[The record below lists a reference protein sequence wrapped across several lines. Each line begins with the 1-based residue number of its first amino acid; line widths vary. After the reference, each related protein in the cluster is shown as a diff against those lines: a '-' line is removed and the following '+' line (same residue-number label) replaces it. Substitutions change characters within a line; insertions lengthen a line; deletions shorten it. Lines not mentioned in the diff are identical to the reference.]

1 MAVPGVT
8 AKVFFGDSGRQDP
21 VGRIGGGLSKLKNAT
36 RSGAEWDATVVMQ
49 PRTLKFKVV
58 LYLTIA
64 LSAAM
69 LLFTG
74 LVAWFLYTEILGKV
88 SDQLIQV
95 SEVISKSARF
105 AMLQN
110 QPAYVDRII
119 HDVANLAKIDR
130 VRILSKD
137 GRITHSTFAPE
148 IGQTVDRK
156 AEACSHCHQS
166 ERPLEQVP
174 KNERTW
180 TFKGPNGESLLGS
193 MEVIRNEP
201 SCYNAAC
208 HQHAKETSVLGVLD
222 IVYSLDEIDRK
233 LRTSTL
239 GIAGFSLGFI
249 AFAALLVGFFVHR
262 LVYLPLRDLESGAQR
277 LSTGNLDQAI
287 PVRSGDEFG
296 KLASSFNVMT
306 DALRNSRAELRVWG
320 HTLEQKVEKRTQELR
335 RAQAETMRGEKLA
348 SVGLLA
354 SGVAHELNN
363 PLTGILTF
371 SHLVRQKMPDKSQ
384 DAEDMDLVIRETK
397 RCAAIIKGLLDFAR
411 EKHPEKKY
419 NDINQVI
426 DDTVRIVERPAN
438 LRNIEITVD
447 LDRTLPPIWIDAD
460 QIKQV
465 IMNMLVNAQHAVEGK
480 GSITVSTRR
489 STDPR
494 APADEPKPMVEI
506 SIVDT
511 GCGIPEAN
519 LQRIFDPFFTS
530 KDVGKGTGL
539 GLSVSHGIVEAHGGL
554 IKVESKGGEGSTFR
568 VYLPLTAP
576 SAGPNGKASGGV
588 Q

>member
-1 MAVPGVT
+1 LT
-8 AKVFFGDSGRQDP
+8 AGNRNRKHASY
-21 VGRIGGGLSKLKNAT
+21 
-36 RSGAEWDATVVMQ
+36 SGAEWDVTVVMQLQ

-58 LYLTIA
+58 LYLTVA

-74 LVAWFLYTEILGKV
+74 GVAWFLYKEILGKV
-88 SDQLIQV
+88 SDQVIQV
-95 SEVISKSARF
+95 SEIISKSTRF

-110 QPAYVDRII
+110 QPTYVDRII
-119 HDVANLAKIDR
+119 HDVASQQKIDR
-130 VRILSKD
+130 VRILSKE
-137 GRITHSTFAPE
+137 GRITHSTYAPE
-148 IGQTVDRK
+148 IGRTVDRK

-208 HQHAKETSVLGVLD
+208 HQHSKETSVLGVVD
-222 IVYSLDEIDRK
+222 IVYSLDDIEKK
-233 LRTSTL
+233 LSASTL
-239 GIAGFSLGFI
+239 GIAGFSVGFI
-249 AFAALLVGFFVHR
+249 VVAALLVGFFVHR
-262 LVYLPLRDLESGAQR
+262 LVYVPLRDLESGAQR

-287 PVRSGDEFG
+287 PVRSDDEFG
-296 KLASSFNVMT
+296 NLASLFNGMT
-306 DALRNSRAELRVWG
+306 DALRNSRAQLQDWG
-320 HTLEQKVEKRTQELR
+320 HTLEQKVEERTQELR

-371 SHLVRQKMPDKSQ
+371 SHLMRQKLPDKSA

-397 RCAAIIKGLLDFAR
+397 RCAAIIKRLLDFAR
-411 EKHPEKKY
+411 EKHPEKKFT
-419 NDINQVI
+419 DLNQVI
-426 DDTVRIVERPAN
+426 DDTVRIVEKPAH
-438 LRNIEITVD
+438 LRDIEITLD

-465 IMNMLVNAQHAVEGK
+465 VMNMLVNAQHAVEEK
-480 GSITVSTRR
+480 GSITVTTRR
-489 STDPR
+489 AQDSR
-494 APADEPKPMVEI
+494 VPATEAKPMVAI

-511 GCGIPEAN
+511 GCGIPETN
-519 LQRIFDPFFTS
+519 LLRIFDPFFTS

-554 IKVESKGGEGSTFR
+554 IDVQSKVGEGSTFR
-568 VYLPLTAP
+568 VFLPLTPP
-576 SAGPNGKASGGV
+576 SAGPESKASGSV
-588 Q
+588 A